1 MVGNPASQN
10 NDTIYSNF
18 MHQQALELERPE
30 INPNEGQEPKHKSIV
45 DALSVNDLESARD
58 QLLEQIYLKVG
69 QKESWDS
76 PQYRGDK
83 GVQKSI
89 VLDFTRNK
97 NLTFFG
103 LETLRDR
110 YFLKDAKG
118 DVCENP
124 QSFFARVATG
134 VARGDKDLAQNLYD
148 LMSKNWFMPATPV
161 LVNSATNRGA
171 PISCFLNTVGD
182 SISDIFKTYEE
193 NAFLAKGGGG
203 IGTNWSQVRGH
214 NSKLSTGGTSSGTIP
229 FLKVMDSAT
238 LAVSQGN
245 TRRGAAAVYMRIDHP
260 DIEEFVDIRRPT
272 GGDENRRCL
281 NLHHAVII
289 TDEFM
294 RAVKAKT
301 KFDLRCPHTAQML
314 NSVDAF
320 DLWKRILK
328 NRVETGEPYIMF
340 VDTVNKAT
348 PEHHRKRGLEVSQS
362 NLCSEITLPTNR
374 ERTAVCCLGSL
385 NLETYDE
392 WEKDK
397 ESVIYTAVKALDN
410 ILDNFTQS
418 VDSRDYKRAVQSA
431 INERSIGLGVMGYHG
446 MLMKNLIPFESI
458 AARALNKKVFKSIHE
473 SAKAA
478 SRQLAVERGPC
489 PDGGDQ
495 RNSYIL
501 AIAPTANISVI
512 CGGATPCIEPIAGNA
527 YLQKTLSGSF
537 LVKNPY
543 LERLLETKGLNH
555 NETWR
560 KIIEC
565 KGSIQSLDFLDE
577 EEKKIFK
584 TGYELNM
591 FELVQQAAERQQYI
605 CQAQSLNLFF
615 KSPISGKH
623 LHEVHIKAH
632 DLGVKT
638 LYYLRSESVIEA
650 DNVDSTS
657 VRRQVADPKTNGG
670 NYEECAVCQ

>member
-1 MVGNPASQN
+1 MGIS
-10 NDTIYSNF
+10 
-18 MHQQALELERPE
+18 QQALGLERTE
-30 INPNEGQEPKHKSIV
+30 AVKELKSQDKYNSIV
-45 DALSVNDLESARD
+45 EALSANDINSARD
-58 QLLEQIYLKVG
+58 LLLEQIKLKVG
-69 QKESWDS
+69 QRASWDS

-89 VLDFTRNK
+89 KLDYTRDNK
-97 NLTFFG
+97 LTFFG

-118 DVCENP
+118 EVCEDP
-124 QSFFARVATG
+124 QLFFARVATG
-134 VARGDKDLAQNLYD
+134 VARGDNELAQGLYD

-161 LVNSATNRGA
+161 LVNSATSRGA

-281 NLHHAVII
+281 NLHHGVIVS
-289 TDEFM
+289 DEFM

-301 KFDLRCPHTAQML
+301 KFDLRCPHNGEVTQ
-314 NSVDAF
+314 VIDAF
-320 DLWKRILK
+320 DLWKRLLK

-340 VDTVNKAT
+340 HDTVNRAV
-348 PEHHRKRGLEVSQS
+348 PEHHREKGLIVNQS

-385 NLETYDE
+385 NLEKWDE
-392 WEKDK
+392 WNEEK
-397 ESVIYTAVKALDN
+397 EYVIYTAVKALDN
-410 ILDNFTQS
+410 ILDNFIQGS
-418 VDSRDYKRAVQSA
+418 DSRDYKRAVYSA
-431 INERSIGLGVMGYHG
+431 SRERSIGLGVMGYHG
-446 MLMKNLIPFESI
+446 MFMKQGIPFESV
-458 AARALNKKVFKSIHE
+458 AARSLNKIVFKAIHE
-473 SAKAA
+473 CAKRA

-501 AIAPTANISVI
+501 SIAPTANISVI
-512 CGGATPCIEPIAGNA
+512 CGSATPCIEPIAGNA

-543 LERLLETKGLNH
+543 LEQVLEKYGK
-555 NETWR
+555 NEPDVWR
-560 KIIEC
+560 KIIDY
-565 KGSIQSLDFLDE
+565 KGSVQFLEFLSED
-577 EEKKIFK
+577 EKKVFK
-584 TGYELNM
+584 TAYELNM
-591 FELVQQAAERQQYI
+591 MELVLQAADRQKYI
-605 CQAQSLNLFF
+605 CQSQSLNLFL
-615 KSPISGKH
+615 KSPISGKFLNELH
-623 LHEVHIKAH
+623 LKAH
-632 DLGVKT
+632 ELGVKT

-650 DNVDSTS
+650 DSVDSTS
-657 VRRQVADPKTNGG
+657 VRRQVGNALPSIVANDG

>member
-1 MVGNPASQN
+1 MA
-10 NDTIYSNF
+10 
-18 MHQQALELERPE
+18 QQALELDRKGPDL
-30 INPNEGQEPKHKSIV
+30 NNQSQDKYNSIV
-45 DALSVNDLESARD
+45 DALSANDLGAARD
-58 QLLEQIYLKVG
+58 LLLEQIKLRVG
-69 QKESWDS
+69 QRASWDS

-89 VLDFTRNK
+89 KLDYTRDSK
-97 NLTFFG
+97 MTFFG

-118 DVCENP
+118 EVCEDP
-124 QSFFARVATG
+124 QIFFARVATG
-134 VARGDKDLAQNLYD
+134 VARGDKELAQDLYD

-161 LVNSATNRGA
+161 LVNSATSRGA

-281 NLHHAVII
+281 NLHHGVII

-301 KFDLRCPHTAQML
+301 KFDLRCPHTGDAVQTI
-314 NSVDAF
+314 DAF
-320 DLWKRILK
+320 DLWKRLLK

-340 VDTVNKAT
+340 HDTVNQAV
-348 PEHHRKRGLEVSQS
+348 PEHHREKGLFVNQS

-385 NLETYDE
+385 NLETWDD
-392 WEKDK
+392 WADQKDY
-397 ESVIYTAVKALDN
+397 VIYTAVKALDN
-410 ILDNFTQS
+410 ILDNFIQGS
-418 VDSRDYKRAVQSA
+418 DSRDYKRAISSA
-431 INERSIGLGVMGYHG
+431 RQERSIGLGVMGYHG
-446 MLMKNLIPFESI
+446 MFMKNGIPFESV
-458 AARALNKKVFKSIHE
+458 AARSLNKIVFKAIHE
-473 SAKAA
+473 CAKRA
-478 SRQLAVERGPC
+478 SKQLAVERGPC

-501 AIAPTANISVI
+501 SIAPTANISVI
-512 CGGATPCIEPIAGNA
+512 CGSATPCIEPIAGNA

-543 LERLLETKGLNH
+543 LEKVLETKGKNDQ
-555 NETWR
+555 ETWR
-560 KIIEC
+560 AIIAA
-565 KGSIQSLDFLDE
+565 KGSVQDLDCLTD

-584 TGYELNM
+584 TAYELNM
-591 FELVQQAAERQQYI
+591 MEVVLQAADRQKYI

-615 KSPISGKH
+615 RSPISGKF
-623 LHEVHIKAH
+623 LNEVHLKAH
-632 DLGVKT
+632 ELGVKT

-650 DNVDSTS
+650 DSVDSAY
-657 VRRQVADPKTNGG
+657 VRRQVGTATNGG
-670 NYEECAVCQ
+670 NYEECTVCQ

>member
-1 MVGNPASQN
+1 MQ
-10 NDTIYSNF
+10 
-18 MHQQALELERPE
+18 QQALDLDRIDKEVVVPQ
-30 INPNEGQEPKHKSIV
+30 NYNSIV
-45 DALSVNDLESARD
+45 EALSINDLEAARN
-58 QLLEQIYLKVG
+58 LLLDKIYVNLG

-76 PQYRGDK
+76 PQYKGDK

-89 VLDFTRNK
+89 ILDHNRNR

-103 LETLRDR
+103 LETLKDR

-118 DVCENP
+118 EICENP

-134 VARGDKDLAQNLYD
+134 IARGDRDLAQDLYD
-148 LMSKNWFMPATPV
+148 LMSKNWFMPATPI
-161 LVNSATNRGA
+161 LVNSASNRGA

-281 NLHHAVII
+281 NLHHGLII

-294 RAVKAKT
+294 RSVKAKT
-301 KFDLRCPHTAQML
+301 KFDLRCPHTAETIG
-314 NSVDAF
+314 SVDAF
-320 DLWKRILK
+320 ALWKRILK

-340 VDTVNKAT
+340 SDTVNKSL
-348 PEHHRKRGLEVSQS
+348 PEHHRKKALFVNQS

-385 NLETYDE
+385 NLETWDE
-392 WEKDK
+392 WSENKDF
-397 ESVIYTAVKALDN
+397 VIYTAVKALDN
-410 ILDNFTQS
+410 ILDNFIQG
-418 VDSRDYKRAVQSA
+418 VDSRDYKRAVYSA
-431 INERSIGLGVMGYHG
+431 QQERSIGLGVMGYHG
-446 MLMKNLIPFESI
+446 MMMKNMLPFESI
-458 AARALNKKVFKSIHE
+458 AARAVNKQVFKAIHE
-473 SAKAA
+473 SAKTA
-478 SRQLAVERGPC
+478 SRKLAIERGPC
-489 PDGGDQ
+489 PDGGNQ

-501 AIAPTANISVI
+501 AIAPTANISII

-543 LERLLETKGLNH
+543 LEKLLESKNKNT
-555 NETWR
+555 NEVWR
-560 KIIEC
+560 KIIEH
-565 KGSIQSLDFLDE
+565 KGSVQALDFLND

-584 TGYELNM
+584 TAYELNM
-591 FELVQQAAERQQYI
+591 QELILQAAERQPYI
-605 CQAQSLNLFF
+605 CQSQSLNLFF
-615 KSPISGKH
+615 RSPISGKA
-623 LHEVHIKAH
+623 LHEVHLKAH
-632 DLGVKT
+632 ELGVKT
-638 LYYLRSESVIEA
+638 LYYLRSESIIEA
-650 DNVDSTS
+650 DNVDSS
-657 VRRQVADPKTNGG
+657 AVRRQVGVSNTNNG
-670 NYEECAVCQ
+670 EECSVCQ